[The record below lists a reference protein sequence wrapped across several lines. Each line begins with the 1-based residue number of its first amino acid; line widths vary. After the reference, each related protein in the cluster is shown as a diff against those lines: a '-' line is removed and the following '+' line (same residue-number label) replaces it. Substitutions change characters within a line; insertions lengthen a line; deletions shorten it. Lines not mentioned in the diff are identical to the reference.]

1 MLIKVRDVNIE
12 KAFKREINLNTR
24 IKNSKKKYTR
34 KVKYNKSS
42 YKEL

>member
-34 KVKYNKSS
+34 KVKYKNSI
-42 YKEL
+42 YKN